1 MSHCRWSTDDFQCD
15 VYVYESAEGFV
26 ISVASNRVV
35 YEEPLPEPVPMRADN
50 VGDWMARGLRVS
62 EIMSR
67 SRKEPL
73 GLPYDGQTFVEDDP
87 GQCADRLQQLADAG
101 YRVPASVIADLRAE
115 QAERDRGDEAMSEL
129 A

>member
-1 MSHCRWSTDDFQCD
+1 MKGMRWERQRWDRRSGQEAAELPLDLPAA
-15 VYVYESAEGFV
+15 SAAKTPAKAGL
-26 ISVASNRVV
+26 R
-35 YEEPLPEPVPMRADN
+35 LPEPVPIRADN
-50 VGDWMARGLRVS
+50 VADWMARGLRVS

-101 YRVPASVIADLRAE
+101 YRVPPDVITDLREEQADLDRAE
-115 QAERDRGDEAMSEL
+115 ARR
-129 A
+129 

>member
-1 MSHCRWSTDDFQCD
+1 MPLVHDFQCD
-15 VYVYESAEGFV
+15 VHVYESAEGFV

-50 VGDWMARGLRVS
+50 VADWLARGLRVS

-101 YRVPASVIADLRAE
+101 YRVPPDVITDLREEQADLDRAE
-115 QAERDRGDEAMSEL
+115 ARR
-129 A
+129 